1 MIPQWAYAKC
11 EECGGIV
18 SWSRRK
24 GDNSDPLDER
34 SHSAT
39 ARFWHH
45 GCAEDDFRDRMARE
59 EENERTFPHAN

>member
-1 MIPQWAYAKC
+1 MIPQWAYATC

-24 GDNSDPLDER
+24 GDSSDPIDER

-39 ARFWHH
+39 ARFWHTE
-45 GCAEDDFRDRMARE
+45 CADVDFRQRMARE
-59 EENERTFPHAN
+59 DEMEKIYGTP